1 MLVTITKDA
10 VAAVMAGAKKESLTL
25 AEARQWVCDRAIIM
39 TVDCQCTVA

>member
-25 AEARQWVCDRAIIM
+25 AEARRQWVCDRAIIM
-39 TVDCQCTVA
+39 TADC

>member
-25 AEARQWVCDRAIIM
+25 AEARRQCQCQWVCDRAIIM
-39 TVDCQCTVA
+39 TADC

>member
-25 AEARQWVCDRAIIM
+25 ADARRQCQWVCDRAIIM
-39 TVDCQCTVA
+39 TADC